1 MRPWALNLD
10 CMAFELWHGRM
21 YQKSC
26 HGVLGARRKQTFEN
40 SLKIVKQ
47 IFHSQTKPLSEMSI

>member
-1 MRPWALNLD
+1 
-10 CMAFELWHGRM
+10 MAFELWHGRM